1 MGEVY
6 RARDTRLD
14 RDVAVKVLPSHLAAA
29 PQLRERFDREARAIS
44 KLSHPHVCTLFD
56 VGHENGI
63 DYLVMEFLEGETLAD
78 RLDKGPLPLD
88 QVLRFGAEIAAAL
101 DRAHKLGIVHR
112 DLKPGNVMLTKGG
125 AKVLDFGLARYAGAA
140 ANPNAV
146 TELPTQHKP
155 LTEEGTLLGTIPY
168 MAPEQLEGAEADA
181 RTDIFALG
189 ALLYEMTTGKRAFGG
204 KSRASLIASIME
216 HEPAPLSAVAPM
228 TPPSL
233 DRLVRTCLAKEPDD
247 RWQSAADV
255 ARELRWIGEAPE
267 TVAPVRT
274 RRLSWP
280 LVAVS
285 VIALAALA
293 VAAALW
299 IRQTD
304 RKPVFV
310 EIGPPRGHDIMTAM
324 LSPTGTHVAI
334 IGRPDTGRSRT
345 KLFIRALRAE
355 EPVAIEGTDGA
366 LNPFWSRDGKQVAF
380 FADGKLKSVAV
391 AGGIPQTICDS
402 VNVNGAWGPN
412 GTILLGSGNSGLLKV
427 SARGGTPVATTE
439 LDRRNGDLRHA
450 SPEFLPDGDKFL
462 YYVRST
468 NPNRGG
474 VWVGSL
480 ERGAIRRLTAAD
492 GNAVFDS
499 GYLLFTQR
507 RKLFAQKFDTDS
519 LELRGEPSPIS
530 ENVFFAA
537 GTRRLTVSAGS
548 GNLAFQKAET
558 PVTRQLTWKSRDGRE
573 LGAIGP
579 AVEMNHFS
587 ISPDGRRVVFEQLT
601 EDRMGDLWLLD
612 VARDVTSRLTSDSEW
627 EWGAIWSLDGRR
639 IVFSSSRTDQSDI
652 VEMPVN
658 GGPWRP
664 LVTEE
669 GQQAPGALTPD
680 GKSLI
685 YQTGIGSFRGIM
697 LYDLAA
703 KRSSR
708 LVWSDAFNRHSPA
721 LSPDGRW
728 LAYCGLDTGRGEI
741 YVEPFPPT
749 GEKMQITNSG
759 GLRPVWSP
767 DRRELYYLDHQG
779 MLLAVP
785 MGSGTTLQPGKPV
798 PLFQTDFRNI
808 GDRTYFTPMPDGR
821 FLVMKEISPRV
832 VGPLRMLINWTEVI
846 EE

>member
-44 KLSHPHVCTLFD
+44 RLSHPHVCTLFD

-78 RLDKGPLPLD
+78 RLEKGPLPLD

-140 ANPNAV
+140 SNPNAV

-228 TPPSL
+228 TPPAL

-267 TVAPVRT
+267 TVSRVRT
-274 RRLSWP
+274 RRASWP
-280 LVAVS
+280 LVAMS
-285 VIALAALA
+285 VLALAAI
-293 VAAALW
+293 AAAGALW
-299 IRQTD
+299 VRRD
-304 RKPVFV
+304 EPRPVFV
-310 EIGPPRGHDIMTAM
+310 DIGPPRGYDIMTVM
-324 LSPTGTHVAI
+324 LSPNGTHVAI
-334 IGRPDTGRSRT
+334 IGRPEAGRSRT
-345 KLFIRALRAE
+345 KLFIRSLQAE
-355 EPVAIEGTDGA
+355 EPAAVEGTDGA
-366 LNPFWSRDGKQVAF
+366 TNPFWSPDGRQVAF
-380 FADGKLKSVAV
+380 FADSRLKSVAI
-391 AGGIPQTICDS
+391 AGGTPQTICES
-402 VNVNGAWGPN
+402 ISVNGAWGPN
-412 GTILLGSGNSGLLKV
+412 GTILLGAGNSGLAKV
-427 SARGGTPVATTE
+427 SARGGTPVAATRLE
-439 LDRRNGDLRHA
+439 RQRGDLRHA
-450 SPEFLPDGDKFL
+450 SPEYLPDGEHFI
-462 YYVRST
+462 YYVRSID
-468 NPNRGG
+468 PERSG

-480 ERGAIRRLTAAD
+480 ERGAIRRLTGAD
-492 GNAVFDS
+492 GNAVYDS
-499 GYLLFTQR
+499 GHLLFTQR
-507 RKLFAQKFDTDS
+507 RKLFAQRFDTDS

-530 ENVFFAA
+530 ENVFYAG

-548 GNLAFQKAET
+548 GNLLFQKAEI
-558 PVTRQLTWKSRDGRE
+558 PVTRQLTWKARDGRE
-573 LGAIGP
+573 LGTIGP
-579 AVEMNHFS
+579 AVEMNHFA
-587 ISPDGRRVVFEQLT
+587 ISPDGRRVVFEQLND
-601 EDRMGDLWLLD
+601 ERMGDLWLLD
-612 VARDVTSRLTSDSEW
+612 VGRDVTSRLTSDSEW
-627 EWGAIWSLDGRR
+627 EWGAIWSLDGRS
-639 IVFSSSRTDQSDI
+639 VLFSSSRTDQSDI
-652 VEMPVN
+652 FEMPVI
-658 GGPWRP
+658 GGQWRAV
-664 LVTEE
+664 VTAD
-669 GQQAPGALTPD
+669 GPQVPAALTPD
-680 GKSLI
+680 GKYLI
-685 YQTGIGSFRGIM
+685 YQTGLTTTRGIL

-708 LVWSDAFNRHSPA
+708 LAWSDSFARHSAA
-721 LSPDGRW
+721 LSADGRW

-749 GEKMQITNSG
+749 GEKLQITSSG
-759 GLRPVWSP
+759 GLRPVWSR
-767 DRRELYYLDHQG
+767 DRRELYYVDHDG
-779 MLLAVP
+779 MLLAVS
-785 MGSGTTLQPGKPV
+785 MGSGPTPEPGKPT

-821 FLVMKEISPRV
+821 FLVMKEISPRIP
-832 VGPLRMLINWTEVI
+832 GPVRMLLNWTEVI